1 MMNSCEPIRNQMMFY
16 LDNELHGDEQQAVED
31 HLRLCAACRRLC
43 EEEKALPE
51 IVRSAAPLYAASEDL
66 RGRVAAL
73 LDDAPASHRAPAN
86 LRQRLHKTLGR
97 DAAGHTGSPLFNR
110 RSFAIAAMLL
120 LAVFAGVIYL
130 TGNRRT
136 SATKQPSAFAL
147 MAATTH
153 QKHLHE
159 QLPFEVISDS
169 PERISNWF
177 AGKVSFGFKL
187 PNYQEVSGQEKLYK
201 LEGARLV
208 AFNNDYAAY
217 VGYQMNRRPISLVV
231 TSNTVAMPEGGEEI
245 LSKGLTFHYD
255 TIDGW
260 KVITWADR
268 GLTYALVSDLE
279 ERGQQ
284 SCIVCHAG
292 TRDRD
297 FIESLRPSK

>member
-1 MMNSCEPIRNQMMFY
+1 MNSCGQVRDRIAFY
-16 LDNELHGDEQQAVED
+16 LDNELHGDEGQAFEV
-31 HLRLCAACRRLC
+31 HLRDCPACRRLC
-43 EEEKALPE
+43 EQERALL
-51 IVRSAAPLYAASEDL
+51 IQVRAAAPLY
-66 RGRVAAL
+66 
-73 LDDAPASHRAPAN
+73 PASPR
-86 LRQRLHKTLGR
+86 LRQRVESLL
-97 DAAGHTGSPLFNR
+97 DAAPAPHKAPTGLRRRLQQSLRPEGAGTLHVTLSRRALALTATLLF
-110 RSFAIAAMLL
+110 LL
-120 LAVFAGVIYL
+120 FAGVVYF
-130 TGNRRT
+130 TGGRGPEAR
-136 SATKQPSAFAL
+136 SGPSDFAL
-147 MAATTH
+147 MAASTH
-153 QKHLHE
+153 QRHLHE
-159 QLPFEVISDS
+159 QLPFEVVSDS

-177 AGKVSFGFKL
+177 AGKVSFGFRL
-187 PNYQEVSGQEKLYK
+187 PNYQEVSGQEKLYR

-231 TSNTVAMPEGGEEI
+231 TANGVAMPEGGEEI

-255 TIDGW
+255 TIDGL

-297 FIESLRPSK
+297 FIEGLKP

>member
-1 MMNSCEPIRNQMMFY
+1 MNSCGQIRDRIVFY
-16 LDNELHGDEQQAVED
+16 LDNELRGDEQQAFEA
-31 HLRLCAACRRLC
+31 HLRDCLACRRLC
-43 EEEKALPE
+43 EQERALL
-51 IVRSAAPLYAASEDL
+51 IQVRAAAPLYPAPPPL
-66 RGRVAAL
+66 RRRVEAL
-73 LDDAPASHRAPAN
+73 LEDSPAPPKAPTGLRRRVQRS
-86 LRQRLHKTLGR
+86 LRQERAGTLHLTLSRRGLAL
-97 DAAGHTGSPLFNR
+97 AATV
-110 RSFAIAAMLL
+110 LL
-120 LAVFAGVIYL
+120 LLFAGVVYF
-130 TGNRRT
+130 TGGRKPEVRNG
-136 SATKQPSAFAL
+136 PSDFAL

-153 QKHLHE
+153 QRHLHE
-159 QLPFEVISDS
+159 QLPFEVVSDS

-177 AGKVSFGFKL
+177 AGKVSFGFRL
-187 PNYQEVSGQEKLYK
+187 PNYQEASGQEKLYR

-217 VGYQMNRRPISLVV
+217 VGYQMDRRPISLVV
-231 TSNTVAMPEGGEEI
+231 TASGVAMPEGGEEI

-255 TIDGW
+255 SIDGL

-297 FIESLRPSK
+297 FIEGLKPAK